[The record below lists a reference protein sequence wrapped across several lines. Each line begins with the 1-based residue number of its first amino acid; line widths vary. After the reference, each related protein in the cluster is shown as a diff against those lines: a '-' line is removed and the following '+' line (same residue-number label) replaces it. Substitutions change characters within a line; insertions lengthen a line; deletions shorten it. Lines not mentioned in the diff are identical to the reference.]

1 MLIINVRKG
10 WAKMPDHHEPTYIER
25 AIADGHVEITGE
37 GKTKRIFYKD
47 ANHSERWSDPEEKVR
62 AEFCAELIYK
72 RVNPDLL
79 RGSRVFY

>member
-1 MLIINVRKG
+1 
-10 WAKMPDHHEPTYIER
+10 MPDHHEPTYIER